1 MAIYQKHKGGIWYYS
16 VYLRGREKRLRGSC
30 GTTNRAEALLVE
42 QTLRVAAQRETP
54 KARILRIIEA
64 LYGEEKPAAD
74 VPLGAICFEVA
85 RVRKMQNRIQADST
99 RRISELRIRAF
110 AEWTKSEWP
119 MAKGVRDV
127 DRVCAQAYAASLVK
141 SGLASK
147 TVRNTLGVLVTAWND
162 LRRAHD
168 GLVNPWPLAM
178 PAPGDEG
185 RGEAF
190 TPEEAARI
198 FRAGDADGH
207 GWGLAAR
214 LAACTGLRMGD
225 VLMLQGEDIVD
236 GVIVTVPHK
245 TKRWKIRVCLPLPPE
260 VAALIPQGGGYILPD
275 LAQSYRPGYP
285 LRYPFAD
292 ILKAAGVDADKY
304 TFHSFRH
311 YFRTRLAAA
320 GVSDE
325 TAMRLGGWTQRDTA
339 ARYDHDD
346 HREELAAAIQAAW
359 TGK

>member
-16 VYLRGREKRLRGSC
+16 VYLRGRAKRLRGSC

-42 QTLRVAAQRETP
+42 QTLRVAASRETP

-64 LYGEEKPAAD
+64 LYGPDKPAD
-74 VPLGAICFEVA
+74 ELPLQAICFEVA
-85 RVRKMQNRIQADST
+85 RVRKMQNRVQAAST
-99 RRISELRIRAF
+99 RRVAEQRIRRF
-110 AEWTKSEWP
+110 VEWAETEWP

-162 LRRAHD
+162 LKRAHD

-190 TPEEAARI
+190 TREEAERI
-198 FRAGDADGH
+198 FAAGDADGH

-214 LAACTGLRMGD
+214 IAACTGLRMGD
-225 VLMLQGEDIVD
+225 VLTLRREWFHD
-236 GVIVTVPHK
+236 GVIRLTLRKTARYGITTV
-245 TKRWKIRVCLPLPPE
+245 LPLPPD
-260 VAALIPQGGGYILPD
+260 VAAMIPPGDGYVFPD
-275 LAQSYRPGYP
+275 LAESYRPGHE
-285 LRYPFAD
+285 LRYPFKRVLEAAD
-292 ILKAAGVDADKY
+292 VDPEKY

-346 HREELAAAIQAAW
+346 HREELAAAIAAAW
-359 TGK
+359 GQ

>member
-1 MAIYQKHKGGIWYYS
+1 MAIYQKQKGGIWFYS
-16 VYLRGREKRLRGSC
+16 VYVKGRAKRLRGSC

-42 QTLRVAAQRETP
+42 QTLRTAAQRETP

-64 LYGEEKPAAD
+64 LYGPDKPAD
-74 VPLGAICFEVA
+74 ELPLQAICFEVA
-85 RVRKMQNRIQADST
+85 RVRKMQNRVQAAST
-99 RRISELRIRAF
+99 RRIAEQRIRAF
-110 AEWTKSEWP
+110 ANWAEIEWP
-119 MAKGVRDV
+119 MAKNAGDV
-127 DRVCAQAYAASLVK
+127 DRVCAQAYAAHLSK
-141 SGLASK
+141 SGLAVK

-168 GLVNPWPLAM
+168 GLENPWPLAM

-190 TPEEAARI
+190 TAEEAARI

-214 LAACTGLRMGD
+214 IAACTGLRMGD
-225 VLMLQGEDIVD
+225 VLTLRRECVQGGIIRLTPRKTARH
-236 GVIVTVPHK
+236 GIATV
-245 TKRWKIRVCLPLPPE
+245 LPLPPD
-260 VAALIPQGGGYILPD
+260 VAAMVGEGGQGFLFPD
-275 LAQSYRPGYP
+275 LAESYRPGYE
-285 LRYPFAD
+285 LRHPFKRV
-292 ILKAAGVDADKY
+292 LEAAGVDPEKY

-339 ARYDHDD
+339 ARYDHDE
-346 HREELAAAIQAAW
+346 HREELAAAIAAAW
-359 TGK
+359 GQ